1 MLSGNKQRVEVTLVK
16 ERTIGNLKSFLY
28 PFGVTPMSE
37 EQSGQKFQLDSSSM
51 TSWLVRFVFGFVWGA
66 FLFVWGRGEVE
77 YGCILVGCW
86 FFPFDIVLVGV

>member
-16 ERTIGNLKSFLY
+16 EQTLGNLKSFFY
-28 PFGVTPMSE
+28 PFDVTPMSE

-66 FLFVWGRGEVE
+66 FFVCLGKRG
-77 YGCILVGCW
+77 G
-86 FFPFDIVLVGV
+86 